1 MKRAVVGLLCLTL
14 AIGSL
19 AGCGSEKAKAEVTAG
34 TETKPQENEKPD
46 ADTTQPDKEDTEK
59 KEESGEETTGKE
71 ETEEPEKGEV
81 QAEDLTMTTLKN
93 SAGTVDYTNLEEL
106 NLEKASHIA
115 VVVKSTKT
123 GFWST
128 VKKGMEQAVK
138 DLNEKMEYKGED
150 KIKLSFEGPTNETDV
165 ESQINIID
173 AVLAENPSVLC
184 LAAIDMESC
193 QAQLETAEE
202 NGIPVVVLDS
212 GVVTGTVNTVCAT
225 DNKAAGAE
233 AARKLSEAIDGTGK
247 IAVMTHLE
255 STETSVERE
264 EGFREEIETN
274 HPNVEIVNTSHE
286 NEEEPVKD
294 MAAKVLEENPELA
307 GYFCTNQMAGDD
319 VLAAIKDAER
329 EDIAVV
335 SFDAGKTQVEA
346 LENGTVAGIIA
357 QNPYGMGYATVVA
370 AARAELGLANDAFIN
385 PGYQWIDAV
394 SLSDEKYANYLYD

>member
-19 AGCGSEKAKAEVTAG
+19 AGCGSGKAEAEAVVS
-34 TETKPQENEKPD
+34 TENQKEDEPD
-46 ADTTQPDKEDTEK
+46 IDAAQPDEEDKADDAEPGEEADGQEEEK
-59 KEESGEETTGKE
+59 KEEKKE
-71 ETEEPEKGEV
+71 DEV

-93 SAGTVDYTNLEEL
+93 SAGTVDYTSLEEL
-106 NLEKASHIA
+106 NLEKGSHIA

-123 GFWST
+123 GFWSA
-128 VKKGMEQAVK
+128 VKKGMEQALE
-138 DLNEKMEYKGED
+138 DLNEMMEYKGED
-150 KIKLSFEGPTNETDV
+150 KIKLSFEGPTSETDV

-173 AVLAENPSVLC
+173 AVLSENPSVLC

-212 GVVTGTVNTVCAT
+212 GVVTGTVNAVCAT

-233 AARKLSEAIDGTGK
+233 AARKLSEAIGGTGQ

-264 EGFREEIETN
+264 QGFREEITAN
-274 HPNVEIVNTSHE
+274 HPYIKIVDTSHE
-286 NEEEPVKD
+286 NEEESMKD
-294 MAAKVLEENPELA
+294 MTARVLEENPDLT
-307 GYFCTNQMAGDD
+307 GYFCTNQMAGDE
-319 VLAAIKDAER
+319 VLAGIKAAER

-385 PGYQWIDAV
+385 SGYQWIDAA
-394 SLSDEKYANYLYD
+394 SLSDEKYANYLYE